1 MNKLVCVV
9 ALLAACTRQESKL
22 DKVTAEVPKP
32 AAVAPGEPPPGD
44 PGDRLARV
52 ERRLEKVISILEGAL
67 PPAEPDPSKTYAVPV
82 DAIDPVEGPKDA
94 KVTIVEAFE
103 FLCPYCFMVN
113 PAIDAVVAK
122 YPKDVRVVGKY
133 MVIHGQPAIG
143 PAMIACAAA
152 KQGKYTAVKTA
163 LWNTIFKM
171 EGNQPRV
178 QNDQLAVDN
187 LKKVAV
193 AAGAD
198 AAKLEAELAGC
209 QQWIQQ
215 SQAGLRPLGVNA
227 TPSFF
232 VNGRF
237 VRGDA
242 LDAAVQEAIARADK
256 AIADGVPQDEYYQ
269 REIIAKGLTKA
280 KGRFED

>member
-1 MNKLVCVV
+1 MNKL
-9 ALLAACTRQESKL
+9 ALCLTLLVACTRQESKL
-22 DKVTAEVPKP
+22 DKMTEKKP
-32 AAVAPGEPPPGD
+32 AVAVETTPVPSGD
-44 PGDRLARV
+44 ANERLARV
-52 ERRLEKVISILEGAL
+52 ERRLEKVISTLEGAL
-67 PPAEPDPSKTYAVPV
+67 PPAEPEADKTYAVPV
-82 DAIDPVEGPKDA
+82 DAIDPTEGPADA
-94 KVTIVEAFE
+94 KVTVVEAFE
-103 FLCPYCFMVN
+103 FLCPYCYLVN
-113 PAIDAVVAK
+113 PAIDAVRAK
-122 YPKDVRVVGKY
+122 YPNDVRIVAKY

-152 KQGKYTAVKTA
+152 KQGKYTPVKAA
-163 LWNTIFKM
+163 LWDTIFKM

-198 AAKLEAELAGC
+198 GAKLDADLASC
-209 QQWIQQ
+209 QQWLQSSQQ
-215 SQAGLRPLGVNA
+215 GLRPLGVNS

-237 VRGDA
+237 VRGDG
-242 LDAAVQEAIARADK
+242 LDAAVKEAIARADK
-256 AIADGVPQDEYYQ
+256 SIADGVPKSEYYQ
-269 REIIAKGLTKA
+269 REIIAKGLTKV